1 MFSFLEGRIVEKTLD
16 SIVINVNGVGY
27 LVSVAHSDDFEL
39 DEICRVFVY
48 LQVRD
53 DGLTLYG
60 FKNKDEKELFLKL
73 INVSGIGPKTAIG
86 MFFNSNAKSIIQA
99 IETSNTSYL
108 KKLPGIGPKAA
119 QQIILDLKGKLVFD
133 DLGKDSKNKNALS
146 QELIDTK
153 DALKALGFKAGAI
166 DPIIADIGKEKHTVD
181 EYLRLA
187 LARLRKQ

>member
-1 MFSFLEGRIVEKTLD
+1 MFAFLEGRIVEKTID
-16 SIVINVNGVGY
+16 SIVMNVNNVGY
-27 LVSVAHSDDFEL
+27 LVNVAHSDDFEL
-39 DEICRVFVY
+39 NEFSKVYVY

-60 FKNKDEKELFLKL
+60 FKYKEEKDLFLKL

-119 QQIILDLKGKLVFD
+119 QQIIVDLKGKLVFD
-133 DLGKDSKNKNALS
+133 ELNNETKGDKMS
-146 QELIDTK
+146 QELLDTR
-153 DALKALGFKAGAI
+153 DALKALGFKVSAI
-166 DPIIADIGKEKHTVD
+166 DPIIADLGKEKHDVN